1 MYKKAIAI
9 LTSFL
14 LSAFP
19 VSILNVNA
27 VEEENVD
34 NIFIMNYDYNG
45 EIVNS
50 VLSID
55 GDVCVGGFE
64 ASLYYT
70 ASIKLAGRQPACILS
85 SCLRRNSA
93 QKSAHYYSV
102 NTP

>member
-14 LSAFP
+14 LSTFP
-19 VSILNVNA
+19 VPITNANA
-27 VEEENVD
+27 VGEESVD

-55 GDVCVGGFE
+55 GDVC
-64 ASLYYT
+64 
-70 ASIKLAGRQPACILS
+70 GRL
-85 SCLRRNSA
+85 
-93 QKSAHYYSV
+93 
-102 NTP
+102 